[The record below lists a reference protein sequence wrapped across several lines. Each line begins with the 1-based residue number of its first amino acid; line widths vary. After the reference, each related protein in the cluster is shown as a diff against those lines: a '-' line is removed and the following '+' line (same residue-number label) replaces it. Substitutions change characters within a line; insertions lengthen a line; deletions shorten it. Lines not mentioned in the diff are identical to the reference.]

1 MPTRFKNASTV
12 GSPQYPAAIAAGI
25 RRGQEPA
32 GIMAGRDIANESE
45 REYQKKGREL
55 LRPLAWVIV
64 HDAHHKNAWKDTIM
78 QIVEEDSAAY

>member
-1 MPTRFKNASTV
+1 
-12 GSPQYPAAIAAGI
+12 
-25 RRGQEPA
+25 
-32 GIMAGRDIANESE
+32 MAGRDIANESE

-64 HDAHHKNAWKDTIM
+64 HDAYHKNAWKYTIM